1 MNKPLFYKLISL
13 CIIMLLLS
21 IALSIIESKINSRSA
36 TRDAAVAGIAQQFA
50 TEQVISGPII
60 WLGCEESQFTTRM
73 DEHGKAYEMM
83 TDTKLNCSRAIR
95 PTKHKVDSQLLVNER
110 YRGIYKA
117 RVYNA
122 KLRLQD
128 SFPKITIKPN
138 QRITHASLDYGVS
151 DARGIKNIEIG
162 QMFGKTLQVK
172 SSANKDSFGSG
183 FHAELDVNDL
193 MASSGFDV
201 QSNLEV
207 AGTSKIN
214 FLPVG
219 EANDISL
226 TSPWPHPNFS
236 GNFLPDAPVVTDDG
250 FKARWRINDFA
261 TGGDV
266 VLSGQNNMTLGVAL
280 IDPLDGYTQSN
291 RAVKYGF
298 MFVLLTF
305 GGFFLFELTKRA
317 PVHPIQYLFIGLAVS
332 IFFLLLVALS
342 EHIQF
347 KAAYLIAATAC
358 VLLISGYGRSILDSW
373 KAGFTL
379 MAAYSG
385 LYLGMYQ
392 LLASED
398 YAFMLGAW
406 LMFSALAFFMFLT
419 RRLNW
424 YQVDQKIK
432 PRLEDDLTANF
443 N

>member
-1 MNKPLFYKLISL
+1 MNKPLFYKIISL
-13 CIIMLLLS
+13 CGIMLLLS
-21 IALSIIESKINSRSA
+21 IALSTIESKINERSA
-36 TRDAAVAGIAQQFA
+36 TRDAAVSGIAQQFA

-60 WLGCEESQFTTRM
+60 WLECEESTISKDVDTNGKPFEVTT
-73 DEHGKAYEMM
+73 KVS
-83 TDTKLNCSRAIR
+83 CSRAVR
-95 PTKHKVDSQLLVNER
+95 PTKHVVDSQLSVNER

-128 SFPKITIKPN
+128 SFPQITLKAN

-151 DARGIKNIEIG
+151 DARGIKSIEISPL
-162 QMFGKTLQVK
+162 FGKVQKVQ

-183 FHAELDVNDL
+183 FHVDLDVMDL
-193 MASSGFDV
+193 LYSTGFDV

-207 AGTSKIN
+207 AGTSQIH

-219 EANDISL
+219 ETNDISL
-226 TSPWPHPNFS
+226 SSSWPHPNFT
-236 GNFLPDAPVVTDDG
+236 GNFLPDAPVVNEEG

-266 VLSGQNNMTLGVAL
+266 VLNSKDCKTLGVAL

-305 GGFFLFELTKRA
+305 GGFFLFELVKQAR
-317 PVHPIQYLFIGLAVS
+317 VHPIQYLFIGLAVS

-347 KAAYLIAATAC
+347 KTAYLIAALAC
-358 VLLISGYGRSILDSW
+358 VLLISGYGRSILESW

-379 MAAYSG
+379 MASYSL

-406 LMFSALAFFMFLT
+406 LMFGALAFFMFLT

-424 YQVDQKIK
+424 YQVDQKTNST
-432 PRLEDDLTANF
+432 PSS
-443 N
+443 